1 MVFSFWAPS
10 RSWGCWFHS
19 LPSFKKKT
27 VGKTTKEDSR
37 KDYKKED
44 SVRLMLGKGWSSSEN
59 WNHTHGHKECRLD
72 AGREGELSI

>member
-1 MVFSFWAPS
+1 M
-10 RSWGCWFHS
+10 
-19 LPSFKKKT
+19 KT

-72 AGREGELSI
+72 AGRERELSI

>member
-1 MVFSFWAPS
+1 M
-10 RSWGCWFHS
+10 
-19 LPSFKKKT
+19 KT